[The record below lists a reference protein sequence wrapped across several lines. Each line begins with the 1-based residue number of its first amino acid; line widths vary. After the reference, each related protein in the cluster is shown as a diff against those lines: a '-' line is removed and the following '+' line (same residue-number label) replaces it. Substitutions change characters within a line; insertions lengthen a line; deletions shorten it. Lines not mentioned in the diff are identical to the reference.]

1 MRSVGTRG
9 VCLCFLVSPGREIER
24 QLQGSDDEMPWSDA
38 DDRLVTKGVERE
50 VADGAAELEH
60 VGGR

>member
-1 MRSVGTRG
+1 MLR
-9 VCLCFLVSPGREIER
+9 
-24 QLQGSDDEMPWSDA
+24 SDA